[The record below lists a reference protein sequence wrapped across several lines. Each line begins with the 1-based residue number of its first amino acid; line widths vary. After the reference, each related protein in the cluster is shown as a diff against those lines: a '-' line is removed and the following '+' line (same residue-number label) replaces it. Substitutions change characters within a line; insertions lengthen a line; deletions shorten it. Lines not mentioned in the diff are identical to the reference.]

1 MTGQTTTLIIVSVA
15 LLVIDYYI
23 FTGLKS
29 ALKGRFFQSKR
40 FSQIYWG
47 TSVLLIAGVFISIF
61 FKLGVGTRSAILL
74 VFFLLF
80 VAKILLLPFLFIDDL
95 RRLVIWLKRQFN
107 TKPTVQ
113 TSATKPDVIPR
124 SEFLIKAGLLAGALP
139 IASLGYGTIKG
150 VYDYHVRRVTL
161 YLPNLP
167 KKFDGLLLGQI
178 SDIHAGSFH
187 HSKQPKIGV
196 EMLMR
201 EKPDLIFFTG
211 DLVNDRAY
219 EMNGYQDLFTK
230 VKAPLGVFSSFGNHD
245 YGDYSYDWAPGE
257 KEKNH
262 RGLIAVHKNMGWN
275 LLRNENRRIKVD
287 GEEIGILGCENW
299 GLLSRFK
306 KYGNMAQ
313 TVKNT
318 DDVPVKLLL
327 SHDPSHW
334 QAQVVPHYKQIDATF
349 AGHTHGMQFGVRTKD
364 FEWSPIEYV
373 YKEWAGL
380 YRENQQHLYVNVGYG
395 FLGYPGRL
403 GILPEITI
411 FTLKS
416 GTDKS
421 VGT

>member
-1 MTGQTTTLIIVSVA
+1 MTGPTTTLIIVSIV
-15 LLVIDYYI
+15 LLVIDHYI

-29 ALKGRFFQSKR
+29 ALKGRFLHVKAFPY
-40 FSQIYWG
+40 IYWG
-47 TSVLLIAGVFISIF
+47 ISAALIAGIFLSIF
-61 FKLGVGTRSAILL
+61 FKLGVGTRSAFLL
-74 VFFLLF
+74 GFFLIF
-80 VAKILLLPFLFIDDL
+80 VCKIILLPFLFIDDI
-95 RRLVIWLKRQFN
+95 RRGITWFKRKNKSTQAN
-107 TKPTVQ
+107 QSITGPKQ
-113 TSATKPDVIPR
+113 DAIPR
-124 SEFLIKAGLLAGALP
+124 SEFLVKAGLLAGALP
-139 IASLGYGTIKG
+139 LAALAYSTVKG

-167 KKFDGLLLGQI
+167 KKFDGLTLGQI
-178 SDIHAGSFH
+178 SDIHAGSFQ
-187 HSKQPKIGV
+187 HSKQPKHGV

-201 EKPDLIFFTG
+201 EKADLIFFTG

-219 EMNGYQDLFTK
+219 EMRDYQDLFAK
-230 VKAPLGVFSSFGNHD
+230 VKAPLGVYSSLGNHD
-245 YGDYSYDWAPGE
+245 YGDYSYRWAPGE

-262 RGLIAVHKNMGWN
+262 QDLVNVHKNIGWK
-275 LLRNENRRIKVD
+275 LLRNENTRLKVD

-306 KYGNMAQ
+306 KYGNMDL

-318 DDVPVKLLL
+318 DDLPVKLLL

-334 QAQVVPHYKQIDATF
+334 QAQVIPHYPQIDATF
-349 AGHTHGMQFGVRTKD
+349 AGHTHGMQFGVRTGG
-364 FEWSPIEYV
+364 FQWSPIEYV

-380 YRENQQHLYVNVGYG
+380 YHQGAQQLYINVGYG

-416 GTDKS
+416 GVNPGK
-421 VGT
+421 V